1 MRLIDLEPKWLTPD
15 MFAFRCP
22 CGHKNWLTCKTK
34 PMGSKEQ
41 YAILEAAFGEDWN
54 LMSVATKPS
63 FGWTIKDGNRDFDT
77 MTVTPSI
84 DASNSG
90 GCTWH
95 GFITSGVIT

>member
-1 MRLIDLEPKWLTPD
+1 MKLTDLEPFWLSLD

-34 PMGSKEQ
+34 PMGHREQ
-41 YAILEAAFGEDWN
+41 YELLEKIFGEDWN
-54 LMSVATKPS
+54 LVSVATKPS
-63 FGWTIKDGNRDFDT
+63 FGWTVSGRDFAT

-84 DASNSG
+84 DASKSG

-95 GFITSGVIT
+95 GHITNGIVT